1 MNSKNNKQTVLG
13 ILALCI
19 PLVLGLA
26 IWPDIK
32 STFSPNNI
40 DDEQV
45 KQARTEDVHIC
56 YQVDERRA
64 KVRLDKQKEFEERY
78 PNAKMLLTVDGEY
91 YAIPLKDV
99 DEFIKDFGAENVKL
113 AVYDENKNLVPELSV
128 HRVPGY

>member
-1 MNSKNNKQTVLG
+1 MERFKSTKTTLG

-32 STFSPNNI
+32 STFSQNNI

-45 KQARTEDVHIC
+45 KQAKTEDVRIC

-64 KVRLDKQKEFEERY
+64 KVRLDKQKEFEEQY
-78 PNAKMLLTVDGEY
+78 PNAKMLLTVDGRY
-91 YAIPLKDV
+91 YAIPLNEIA
-99 DEFIKDFGAENVKL
+99 EFIKYYGADNVKL
-113 AVYDENKNLVPELSV
+113 TVYDENKNPIPELST